1 MSRNNIN
8 AMAERYK
15 AEMMR
20 IYNQSA
26 DKNTAAKKQKP
37 SPPEK
42 SAPDTQPVNKITTGP
57 SKEKEIIEDSPKPK
71 FPSPDEILAAE
82 QDKDTALSVMAS
94 VNEGKGNYGSA
105 QEEAIQDENPIEPLY
120 TDTQKD
126 QPFEEMTGK
135 GYIKAE
141 ITTAGGAIPIENASV
156 LITRREN
163 GRTLL
168 VKMLLTDASGTTET
182 AELPAPDIIY
192 SETPEPDSKPFA
204 EYILSVFADGFYA
217 VPEIILP
224 VFTTVKSIQ
233 PISLV
238 PLAKFDSPDSQP
250 SDRNMQ

>member
-1 MSRNNIN
+1 MSRNNVN

-20 IYNQSA
+20 IYSQSA
-26 DKNTAAKKQKP
+26 DKTTSSKKQQP
-37 SPPEK
+37 SPLKEKKAPEQ
-42 SAPDTQPVNKITTGP
+42 SVNKNFNKSVP
-57 SKEKEIIEDSPKPK
+57 EKEIIEDSPKPK
-71 FPSPDEILAAE
+71 FPSPEEILAAE
-82 QDKDTALSVMAS
+82 QSNDAVAAIAS

-105 QEEAIQDENPIEPLY
+105 QSEPLQDENPLEPLY
-120 TDTQKD
+120 TDTGKD

-168 VKMLLTDASGTTET
+168 VKMLLTDASGITET
-182 AELPAPDIIY
+182 AELPAPDIVY
-192 SETPEPDSKPFA
+192 SETPEPDGKPFA

-250 SDRNMQ
+250 SDRNKQ

>member
-1 MSRNNIN
+1 MSRNNVN

-26 DKNTAAKKQKP
+26 DKSASSKKQPP
-37 SPPEK
+37 SQHEKIKAPE
-42 SAPDTQPVNKITTGP
+42 QPANKNLTG
-57 SKEKEIIEDSPKPK
+57 SVREREIIEDSPKPK

-82 QDKDTALSVMAS
+82 QNNAVAVIAS

-105 QEEAIQDENPIEPLY
+105 QGEPLQDENPLEPLY
-120 TDTQKD
+120 SNTGRD
-126 QPFEEMTGK
+126 QPFEEMKGK

-141 ITTAGGAIPIENASV
+141 ITTANGAIPVENASV

-168 VKMLLTDASGTTET
+168 VKMLLTDSSGTTET
-182 AELPAPDIIY
+182 AELPAPDIVY
-192 SETPEPDSKPFA
+192 SETPEPDGKPFA

-238 PLAKFDSPDSQP
+238 PLAKFDAPDSQP
-250 SDRNMQ
+250 SDRNTQ